1 MSSQRGPSVGGLL
14 SDKAFTVID
23 GGMSTALE
31 QLGHHPQGV
40 LWTAQLVI
48 DQPGEVV
55 RAHELYVAAG
65 AQVAIT
71 SSYQA
76 SVGGFVAA
84 GLSVHDARRALASTT
99 GLARL
104 SGAQIVAASI
114 GPFGAVLGDGSEYR
128 GTYDASW
135 NDVRAF
141 HRERIAILADSG
153 PDLFAVETIPG
164 RVEAEIIAEEIEARC
179 ALPFWITFSCVDDTH
194 TCAGDLFVDAV
205 DTLGSVRNL
214 VAVGVNCTAPLH
226 VAGLL
231 TSVAPSVPL
240 IVYPN
245 HGGTWDAVARTWH
258 HPHNDRFD
266 ELAAEWTRC
275 GARLIGGCCGVG
287 PDGIAALANLA
298 QPARSAR

>member
-1 MSSQRGPSVGGLL
+1 MSPRTWGLDLWPATGRFIVVDGGL
-14 SDKAFTVID
+14 
-23 GGMSTALE
+23 STALE
-31 QLGHHPQGV
+31 QLGHHPAGA

-48 DQPGEVV
+48 DQPAEIV

-76 SVGGFVAA
+76 SVEGFVAA
-84 GLSVHDARRALASTT
+84 GLDGHDARRALASTT

-104 SGAQIVAASI
+104 AGAPVVAASI

-128 GTYDASW
+128 GTYDATW
-135 NDVRAF
+135 DEVRAF

-164 RVEAEIIAEEIEARC
+164 RIEAEIIAEEIAVRC
-179 ALPFWITFSCVDDTH
+179 GLPFWITFTCADDTH
-194 TCAGDLFVDAV
+194 TCTGDLFADAVDAV
-205 DTLGSVRNL
+205 GSARNL

-231 TSVAPSVPL
+231 TSVTPSVPL

-245 HGGTWDAVARTWH
+245 HGGVWNAVSRTWH

-266 ELAAEWTRC
+266 ELAAEWIGC

-287 PDGIAALANLA
+287 PDGIAALAELA
-298 QPARSAR
+298 RPARSAG